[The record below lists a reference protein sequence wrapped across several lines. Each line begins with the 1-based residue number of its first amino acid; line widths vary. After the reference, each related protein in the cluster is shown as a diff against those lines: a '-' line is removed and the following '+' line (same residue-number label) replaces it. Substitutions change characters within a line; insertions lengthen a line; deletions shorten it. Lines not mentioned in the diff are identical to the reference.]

1 MLLSDANRRYDLEG
15 ISIRQGIQ
23 PAGQFPS
30 WTPSA
35 NSLVLHIARPVTLQ
49 CLVNGKP
56 YMRHVIPGD
65 IHILPR
71 DTQLRFEF
79 SGPSELML
87 LSFDQQSLQT
97 VCHDLGENNSL
108 LLTFHFSLRDE
119 QISSLVHV
127 LQEELRSGCVTG
139 EFYVRQLT
147 ATLIRYI
154 ASRYSNQSVAVAALS
169 SGGLPPIRLRFV
181 LDHIHRHLCTRLPS
195 KDLARL
201 VQMSP
206 QHFANLFRKSTG
218 RAPHEYVVHER
229 IEQAK
234 RLLAE
239 SSMPLVD
246 VGFEV
251 GFANQSHFGD
261 SFRQATGTTPK
272 KYRQCFELLPPNPI
286 KPITIMRFDQAVASF
301 GFGSKNIGFDGK

>member
-1 MLLSDANRRYDLEG
+1 VAESRAADFVAGEGASMLLSDANRRYDLEG
-15 ISIRQGIQ
+15 ISIRQGTQ

-30 WTPSA
+30 WAPSA
-35 NSLVLHIARPVTLQ
+35 NSLVLHVARPVTLQ
-49 CLVNGKP
+49 CSVNGKS
-56 YMRHVIPGD
+56 YVRHVIPGD

-79 SGPSELML
+79 EGPSELML
-87 LSFDQQSLQT
+87 LSFDQQSLQK
-97 VCHDLGENNSL
+97 VCDDLGENGSL
-108 LLTFHFSLRDE
+108 RLTFHFSLRDE
-119 QISSLVHV
+119 QISSLIHA

-139 EFYVRQLT
+139 EMYVRQLA

-154 ASRYSNQSVAVAALS
+154 ASRYSNRSARVASLS
-169 SGGLPPIRLRFV
+169 LGGLPPNRLRFV
-181 LDHIHRHLCTRLPS
+181 LDHIHQHLRTRLLS
-195 KDLARL
+195 RDLARL

-239 SSMPLVD
+239 SSMPLID

-261 SFRQATGTTPK
+261 SFRQAMGTTPK
-272 KYRQCFELLPPNPI
+272 KYRQCFECFRPPDRTN
-286 KPITIMRFDQAVASF
+286 RNEAS
-301 GFGSKNIGFDGK
+301 

>member
-1 MLLSDANRRYDLEG
+1 MLLSNANRRYDLEG

-30 WTPSA
+30 WAPSA

-49 CLVNGKP
+49 CLINGQA
-56 YMRHVIPGD
+56 YVRHVIPGD
-65 IHILPR
+65 IHILPQ

-79 SGPSELML
+79 AAPSELML
-87 LSFDQQSLQT
+87 LSFDEQSLQT
-97 VCHDLGENNSL
+97 VCDDLGENGSL
-108 LLTFHFSLRDE
+108 HLTFHFSLRDE
-119 QISSLVHV
+119 QISSLIHA

-139 EFYVRQLT
+139 EMYLRQLA

-154 ASRYSNQSVAVAALS
+154 ASRYSNRSARAAALS
-169 SGGLPPIRLRFV
+169 HGGLPPNRLRFV
-181 LDHIHRHLCTRLPS
+181 LDHIHQHLRTPLCS

-201 VQMSP
+201 VHMSP
-206 QHFANLFRKSTG
+206 QHFTNLFRKSTG
-218 RAPHEYVVHER
+218 RAPHQYVVHER

-239 SSMPLVD
+239 SSLPLID

-261 SFRQATGTTPK
+261 AFRQAMGTTPK
-272 KYRQCFELLPPNPI
+272 KYRQCSECFRPPDKTNLN
-286 KPITIMRFDQAVASF
+286 KAS
-301 GFGSKNIGFDGK
+301 